1 MGEEQI
7 VIVMMMDLS
16 RTGNERRCLR
26 WEMGCPSSAVEGVL
40 GTVWA
45 TGTESTMWARGR
57 GAEPSGNRERGEDG
71 PLGKQALREGRA
83 GG

>member
-1 MGEEQI
+1 MPKMGNG
-7 VIVMMMDLS
+7 MPKLCCGGS
-16 RTGNERRCLR
+16 AGNC
-26 WEMGCPSSAVEGVL
+26 
-40 GTVWA
+40 A